1 MKVYLFADSDHADD
15 YFTARALQIQLK
27 KRGVIVRFVN
37 RMSTKLA
44 DLDLVTKHGVVEPLV
59 ILIVDETGVRARLT
73 RLVQA
78 QDIEDAM
85 QKLKGFP
92 TPSA

>member
-27 KRGVIVRFVN
+27 AHDVIVRFVD
-37 RMSTKLA
+37 RMSAKLT
-44 DLDLVTKHGVVEPLV
+44 DLDLVTKYGVVESVALV
-59 ILIVDETGVRARLT
+59 IVDETGVRARLT
-73 RLVQA
+73 RLVSVQEVKATIQA
-78 QDIEDAM
+78 
-85 QKLKGFP
+85 LKGFP